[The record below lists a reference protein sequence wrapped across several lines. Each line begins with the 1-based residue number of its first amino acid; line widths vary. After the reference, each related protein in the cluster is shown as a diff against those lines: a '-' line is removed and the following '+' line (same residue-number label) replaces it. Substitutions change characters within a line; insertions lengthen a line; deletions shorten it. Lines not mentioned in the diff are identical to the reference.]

1 MPLWGMENDLMN
13 GFLLEGE
20 ARSNVNASG
29 GRSRLQFIAIAHS
42 PEDAIGIVGKL
53 GFPVAKIIDSARL
66 SWSALSRLT
75 CVKTMRR
82 LYEHP

>member
-1 MPLWGMENDLMN
+1 VPLWGMENDLMN

-53 GFPVAKIIDSARL
+53 GFPGAKIIDSGPAILERANQINVGENL
-66 SWSALSRLT
+66 AYP
-75 CVKTMRR
+75 VA
-82 LYEHP
+82 